1 MSFKTYTH
9 HTVYPSLDDRGGGRS
24 GAGGDPLGGNEA
36 YQLSQC
42 LAQKIVLGE
51 SPAEVLPEAFNMFE
65 PALSPAAV
73 RHFPHQ
79 FERVGNLLLS
89 TQKGALAFVAG
100 QHLLH
105 ARQRVRSIQ
114 YRLGRTPSPGM
125 SFPPNGCA

>member
-9 HTVYPSLDDRGGGRS
+9 HTVYPSLDDRGGGRG
-24 GAGGDPLGGNEA
+24 GAGRDLSGGIEA

-89 TQKGALAFVAG
+89 IQKGALAFVAG
-100 QHLLH
+100 
-105 ARQRVRSIQ
+105 QRVRSIQ